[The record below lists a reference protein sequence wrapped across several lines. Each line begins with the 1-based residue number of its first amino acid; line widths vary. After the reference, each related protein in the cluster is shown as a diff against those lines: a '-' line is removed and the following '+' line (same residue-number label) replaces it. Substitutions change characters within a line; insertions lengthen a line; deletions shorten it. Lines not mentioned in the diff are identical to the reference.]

1 MANAPVWVIDAF
13 GVTAGCCSMLS
24 FIPQIVKMVRE
35 RDAEGVSLKMYA
47 VTIFGFCCWTAY
59 GLLSGAWPV
68 AASNAICI
76 VLTAAIFIL
85 RLHFGDAGAN
95 KRR

>member
-1 MANAPVWVIDAF
+1 MASAPVWLVDAV

-24 FIPQIVKMVRE
+24 FIPQILKIARE

-59 GLLSGAWPV
+59 GVLSGAWPV
-68 AASNAICI
+68 AASNAICVI
-76 VLTAAIFIL
+76 LTAAIFIL
-85 RLHFGDAGAN
+85 RLRFGEGSS
-95 KRR
+95 

>member
-1 MANAPVWVIDAF
+1 MANAPAWLIDAF

-47 VTIFGFCCWTAY
+47 VTIFGFCCWTTY
-59 GLLSGAWPV
+59 GLLSNAWPV
-68 AASNAICI
+68 ALSNAVCI
-76 VLTAAIFIL
+76 ALTVTIFIL
-85 RLHFGDAGAN
+85 RLRFGDGSG
-95 KRR
+95 